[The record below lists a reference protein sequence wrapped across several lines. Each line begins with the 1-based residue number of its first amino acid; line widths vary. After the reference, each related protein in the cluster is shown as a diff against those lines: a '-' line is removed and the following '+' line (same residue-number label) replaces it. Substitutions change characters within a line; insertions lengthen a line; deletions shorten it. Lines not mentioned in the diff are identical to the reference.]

1 MRNAG
6 IRGRLI
12 GAMSCALV
20 CWILVASP
28 AAAQTMDIYWV
39 DVEGGGATLIVA
51 PTGESMLV
59 DTGWPQPEGRD
70 AERIVA
76 AMQEA
81 GLEKLD
87 YMLITHFH
95 TDHVGSLRL
104 REAITGKRVA

>member
-1 MRNAG
+1 
-6 IRGRLI
+6 
-12 GAMSCALV
+12 
-20 CWILVASP
+20 
-28 AAAQTMDIYWV
+28 MDIYWV
-39 DVEGGGATLIVA
+39 DVEGGGATLIIA

-59 DTGWPQPEGRD
+59 DTGWPRPAGRD

-95 TDHVGSLRL
+95 TDHVGSLREL
-104 REAITGKRVA
+104 AGMVP